1 MKKPKFTKESP
12 AEFNNNPFKSLK
24 SVKSAFGSTTSRK
37 APVPPRKEKKEDDA
51 DLFMRAVAGARAI
64 HPDPETRAEEKKIR
78 ITAAACSEDRDEQQ
92 LFLQAMQK
100 IGTKLREPQPD
111 DDVEEAPRRFASGR
125 MKQLKRGV
133 IRIRE
138 ELDLH
143 GHIRDEALVKL
154 EHFIASAYSR
164 GRKAVLVITGKGINS
179 PDGPVLQGAVAAWLR
194 EKGKGIVVEFAAAP
208 RDMGGSGAFVVFLKA
223 HD

>member
-1 MKKPKFTKESP
+1 
-12 AEFNNNPFKSLK
+12 
-24 SVKSAFGSTTSRK
+24 
-37 APVPPRKEKKEDDA
+37 
-51 DLFMRAVAGARAI
+51 MRAIAGARAI
-64 HPDPETRAEEKKIR
+64 HPEPETRAEANKIGTT
-78 ITAAACSEDRDEQQ
+78 TAACGEDRDEQQ
-92 LFLQAMQK
+92 LFLLAMQK

-111 DDVEEAPRRFASGR
+111 DDVEEAPRRFTSGR